1 MIRQDYIM
9 RMIEQLVKDLSEILF
24 NKKTGNYQEAI
35 KNIETA
41 FNNILGLDY
50 DLIKVLS
57 FKDIISLLEISKDDA
72 LLNIKYIVIAK
83 LLIEKA
89 DIENLSSLKNSDY
102 VYRNDPSDEYQ
113 KILNLFLEG
122 ILNNK
127 NTDID
132 LSSYYSEVKEIIKK
146 LKDEIPEDTRLKLLN
161 SMSRQVNETQ
171 QTGQSFVSLF

>member
-1 MIRQDYIM
+1 
-9 RMIEQLVKDLSEILF
+9 MIEQLVKDLSEILF